1 MISEEITEQRKK
13 LKYKKMSKYFK
24 IVLFLMLPLA
34 AFSQENY
41 TISGYMR
48 DGSTGE
54 ELLYATVVV
63 KETGGG
69 ATTNLYGFYSITLPE
84 GKYTIQYSY
93 IGMQAQEMVIDLKAD
108 MKKDVELTSGATD
121 LNEIVIDGKKEDENV
136 TNTEVSVVTLDVKDA
151 KLIPVLLGEQDIL
164 KTLQLMP
171 GVSANS
177 EGSSGFFVRGGDADQ
192 NLILLDEAPVY
203 NASHLLGFFSVFNSD
218 ALKDVKLYKG
228 GMPAEYGGRVSS
240 VMDVRMKNGNMKEW
254 DVSGGLGLISSRLT
268 VEGPIQKDKGSII
281 VSGRR
286 TYADILARPF
296 LTDGFADADLY
307 FYDLNLKA
315 NYKIGEKDRIYLSGY
330 LGRDVFGTE
339 NFGFNW
345 GNTTGTLRWNH
356 LFSDKLFSNTTVV
369 YSDYDYGFKVDAGE
383 NGISLSSGIYD
394 YNLKQDYNYYL
405 NPTNT
410 LRFGW
415 LANYHRLKPSTFT
428 IGDEAAEED
437 ETQED
442 QKALEGGFYIANEQK
457 VSGKLTLNYGV
468 RLSTFSNVG
477 AYTEKVYNEFDAVVS
492 QTTYGSGEVY
502 NTYYGLEPRVNA
514 TYLIDD
520 ASSLKASYN
529 RNYQYLHLLSN
540 STSGTPTD
548 LWIASSPLV
557 KPQFA
562 DQVAVGYFRNFKNNT
577 YEFSTEVYYKN
588 LSNQVDFENGGS
600 AINNLDI
607 ESDLVFGKGR
617 AYGLEVFLKKKKGD
631 FTGWVSYTLSKS
643 ERQFDEINDG
653 SWFSAR
659 QDRTHD
665 ISIVGV
671 YQLTPKW
678 SLSGSFVYYTG
689 DAVTYPIGKYFI
701 DGALVGLY
709 GERNADRMPN
719 YHRLD
724 LGATYIVKDNDKFY
738 SDLNFSIYNIYNQKN
753 AYQINFALDENGA
766 TQATKLSLFG
776 IVPSITWN
784 FNF

>member
-1 MISEEITEQRKK
+1 MKITEQRKK
-13 LKYKKMSKYFK
+13 LKNRKMSKYLK

-121 LNEIVIDGKKEDENV
+121 LNEIVINGEKEDENV
-136 TNTEVSVVTLDVKDA
+136 TNTEVSVVTLDVRDV

-254 DVSGGLGLISSRLT
+254 NVSGGLGLISSRLT

-286 TYADILARPF
+286 TYADVLARPF
-296 LTDGFADADLY
+296 LGDGFEDADLY

-315 NYKIGEKDRIYLSGY
+315 NYKIGEKDRVYLSGY

-356 LFSDKLFSNTTVV
+356 LFSDKLFSNTTIV
-369 YSDYDYGFKVDAGE
+369 YSDYDYGFKVEAGG

-405 NPTNT
+405 NPKNT

-415 LANYHRLKPSTFT
+415 QTNYHQLKPSTFT
-428 IGDEAAEED
+428 IGDEEAEED
-437 ETQED
+437 ETVED
-442 QKALEGGFYIANEQK
+442 QKALEGGLYIANEQR
-457 VSGKLTLNYGV
+457 VSSKLTLNYGV
-468 RLSTFSNVG
+468 RLSTFSNIG
-477 AYTEKVYNEFDAVVS
+477 AYTEKVYNEFDAVIS
-492 QTTYGSGEVY
+492 ETTYGSGEIY
-502 NTYYGLEPRVNA
+502 NSYYGLEPRVNA
-514 TYLIDD
+514 TYLLGG

-562 DQVAVGYFRNFKNNT
+562 DQVAFGYFKNFNNNT
-577 YEFSTEVYYKN
+577 YEFSSEVYYKN
-588 LSNQVDFENGGS
+588 LSNQVDFEDGGS

-631 FTGWVSYTLSKS
+631 FTGWISYTLSKS
-643 ERQFDEINDG
+643 ERQFDEINNG

-665 ISIVGV
+665 ISIVGI

-701 DGALVGLY
+701 DGALVSLY
-709 GERNADRMPN
+709 GDRNADRMPN

-724 LGATYIVKDNDKFY
+724 LGATYVVKDNDKFY
-738 SDLNFSIYNIYNQKN
+738 SDLNFSIYNIYNQMN
-753 AYQINFALDENGA
+753 AYQIDFALDENGA

>member
-1 MISEEITEQRKK
+1 
-13 LKYKKMSKYFK
+13 
-24 IVLFLMLPLA
+24 MLPLA

-93 IGMQAQEMVIDLKAD
+93 IGMQAQEMVIDLKTD

-121 LNEIVIDGKKEDENV
+121 LNEIVINGEKEDENV
-136 TNTEVSVVTLDVKDA
+136 TNTEVSVVTLDVRDA

-254 DVSGGLGLISSRLT
+254 NVSGGLGLISSRLT

-296 LTDGFADADLY
+296 LTDGFSDADLY

-315 NYKIGEKDRIYLSGY
+315 NYKIGEKDRVYLSGY

-369 YSDYDYGFKVDAGE
+369 YSDYDYGFKVEAGG

-394 YNLKQDYNYYL
+394 YTLKQDYNYYL
-405 NPTNT
+405 NPKNT

-415 LANYHRLKPSTFT
+415 QANYHRLKPSTFT
-428 IGDEAAEED
+428 IGDEEAEED
-437 ETQED
+437 ETVED
-442 QKALEGGFYIANEQK
+442 QKALEGGLYIANEQK
-457 VSGKLTLNYGV
+457 VSDKLTLNYGV
-468 RLSTFSNVG
+468 RLSTFSNIG
-477 AYTEKVYNEFDAVVS
+477 AYTEKVYNEFDAVIS
-492 QTTYGSGEVY
+492 ETTYGSGEFY
-502 NTYYGLEPRVNA
+502 NSYYGLEPRVNA
-514 TYLIDD
+514 TYLLDG
-520 ASSLKASYN
+520 ASSLKVSYN

-562 DQVAVGYFRNFKNNT
+562 DQVALGYFRNFNNNT
-577 YEFSTEVYYKN
+577 YEFNTEIYYKN
-588 LSNQVDFENGGS
+588 LSNQVDFEDGGS

-631 FTGWVSYTLSKS
+631 FTGWISYTLSKS

-671 YQLTPKW
+671 YQLSPKW
-678 SLSGSFVYYTG
+678 SVSGSFVYYTG

-701 DGALVGLY
+701 DGALVSLY
-709 GERNADRMPN
+709 GDRNADRMPN

-724 LGATYIVKDNDKFY
+724 LGATYVVKDNDKFY
-738 SDLNFSIYNIYNQKN
+738 SDLNFSIYNVYNQKN
-753 AYQINFALDENGA
+753 AYQIDFALDENGA